1 MSTDREQSRSEISF
15 KLSRN
20 DWVLLVL
27 FILTLPLVNPWIR
40 GDGVGYYAMARAPL
54 VQHNLDFRPDWYAG
68 NTSFR
73 LTKIDPVTNQIYP
86 GEFTDT
92 GHINNHFSIGPAI
105 LWSPF
110 LIPVHAGVKLARAL
124 GSHVSGDGFSAPYRF
139 AISLATALYGFLGL
153 WLSYRLAR
161 KYVPDYWAFLATIA
175 IWFSS
180 SLPVYM
186 YFNPSWSHAHSAF
199 TVALFLWYWDLT
211 RASRSWQQWIVLGLL
226 GALMMNVYYVNAA
239 VLFIPLLESIGRYLR
254 AAQTKDW
261 PQFGNLFVQ
270 NFTFA
275 LCVIAG
281 FLPTLLT
288 KKAIYGGYL
297 KFGYKEQW
305 FWNSP
310 AILKVAFSSDH
321 GLFSWTPVLLL
332 AIIGLFFLSR
342 IDRALASYLL
352 VVFAL
357 YLYTIGCYESWDG
370 ISSFGNRFFV
380 SLTPI
385 FILGL
390 AALFDAIA
398 RALSATGAGERP
410 ATILARI
417 ATAALILWN
426 LGLIFQ
432 WGTHL
437 IPARGP
443 ISWRE
448 AAYNQ
453 VAVVPEQASLTV
465 YRYMTQRKNM
475 MNRIEQEDV
484 GHIKST
490 QPGNQPLQRPET
502 AP

>member
-1 MSTDREQSRSEISF
+1 LKPAFRPS
-15 KLSRN
+15 KY
-20 DWVLLVL
+20 DWILLAL

-40 GDGVGYYAMARAPL
+40 GDGVGYYAMGRTL
-54 VQHNLDFRPDWYAG
+54 LIQHNLDFRPDWIAA
-68 NTSFR
+68 NPSFKI
-73 LTKIDPVTNQIYP
+73 TKVDDNNQIFP
-86 GEFTDT
+86 GEYTDT
-92 GHINNHFSIGPAI
+92 GHLNNHFAIGPAI

-124 GSHVSGDGFSAPYRF
+124 GSDVTADGFSRPYRV
-139 AISLATALYGFLGL
+139 AISLATAFYGFLGI

-161 KYVPDYWAFLATIA
+161 KYVPDAWAFLAAIA
-175 IWFSS
+175 VWFAS

-186 YFNPSWSHAHSAF
+186 YFNPSWSHAHAAF

-211 RASRSWQQWIVLGLL
+211 RTSRTWAQWILLGFL
-226 GALMMNVYYVNAA
+226 GALMLNVYYVNAA
-239 VLFIPLLESIGRYLR
+239 VLAVPLLESIGRYLR
-254 AAQTKDW
+254 SVQSKDW
-261 PQFGNLFVQ
+261 PQFARLFAQ

-275 LCVIAG
+275 VCLVIG
-281 FLPTLLT
+281 FLPTLIT
-288 KKAIYGGYL
+288 KKIIYGGYL

-310 AILKVAFSSDH
+310 AIFKVGFSSEH

-332 AIIGLFFLSR
+332 AVIGLFFLSR

-357 YLYTIGCYESWDG
+357 YLYIIGCYEAWAG

-385 FILGL
+385 FVLGL
-390 AALFDAIA
+390 AALFD
-398 RALSATGAGERP
+398 G
-410 ATILARI
+410 LARSLSER
-417 ATAALILWN
+417 TAAILLRTSTAVLILWN

-453 VAVVPEQASLTV
+453 VAVVPEQASLSV
-465 YRYMTQRKNM
+465 YRYMTQRKSM

-484 GHIKST
+484 GHLKST
-490 QPGNQPLQRPET
+490 QPQKDQSEGQP
-502 AP
+502 

>member
-1 MSTDREQSRSEISF
+1 MSTTRDPSRSATSF
-15 KLSRN
+15 KLTRS
-20 DWVLLVL
+20 DWILLAL
-27 FILTLPLVNPWIR
+27 FLLTLPLVNPWIR

-54 VQHNLDFRPDWYAG
+54 VQHNLDFRPDWYSA
-68 NTSFR
+68 NPSFR
-73 LTKIDPVTNQIYP
+73 LNKIDANNELYP
-86 GEFTDT
+86 GEYTDT
-92 GHINNHFSIGPAI
+92 GHVNNHFSVGPAI

-110 LIPVHAGVKLARAL
+110 LLPVHVAVKIARHF
-124 GSHVSGDGFSAPYRF
+124 GSQISDDGFGAPYRF
-139 AISLATALYGFLGL
+139 AIALATALYGFLGL
-153 WLSYRLAR
+153 WLSYRIAR
-161 KYVPDYWAFLATIA
+161 KYVADHWAFLATLA
-175 IWFSS
+175 VWFAS

-199 TVALFLWYWDLT
+199 AVALFLWYWDLT
-211 RASRSWQQWIVLGLL
+211 RPNRTWGQWVLLGFL
-226 GALMMNVYYVNAA
+226 GALMLNVYYVSAA
-239 VLFIPLLESIGRYLR
+239 LLVVPLLESIGRYLR
-254 AAQTKDW
+254 SIEFRQW
-261 PQFGNLFVQ
+261 QQFARLFAQ

-275 LCVIAG
+275 VCIVVG
-281 FLPTLLT
+281 FFPTLIT
-288 KKAIYGGYL
+288 KKIIYGGFL
-297 KFGYKEQW
+297 DFGYKEQW

-310 AILKVAFSSDH
+310 AILKVGFSSEH

-332 AIIGLFFLSR
+332 AVIGLFFLSR
-342 IDRALASYLL
+342 IDRALASYLF

-357 YLYTIGCYESWDG
+357 YLYIIGCYESWAG

-390 AALFDAIA
+390 SALFDAMA
-398 RALSATGAGERP
+398 RAWNERSATV
-410 ATILARI
+410 LARCS
-417 ATAALILWN
+417 TAALILWN

-453 VAVVPEQASLTV
+453 VAVVPEQVSLSV
-465 YRYMTQRKNM
+465 YRYMTQRKSM

-484 GHIKST
+484 GHIKSAEPGGQQRDQRET
-490 QPGNQPLQRPET
+490 QP
-502 AP
+502 

>member
-1 MSTDREQSRSEISF
+1 LTTQRDQSSSKTSF
-15 KLSRN
+15 KLSRSE
-20 DWVLLVL
+20 WIFVAL
-27 FILTLPLVNPWIR
+27 FALTLPLVNPWIR

-54 VQHNLDFRPDWYAG
+54 IQHNFDFRPDWYSA

-73 LTKIDPVTNQIYP
+73 LNKIDANNELYP
-86 GEFTDT
+86 GEYTDT
-92 GHINNHFSIGPAI
+92 GHVNNHFSIGPAI

-110 LIPVHAGVKLARAL
+110 LLPVHAGVKLARHFGAKT
-124 GSHVSGDGFSAPYRF
+124 SDDGFSAPYRI
-139 AISLATALYGFLGL
+139 AIALASAIYGFLGI

-161 KYVPDYWAFLATIA
+161 KYVPEHWAFLATIA

-199 TVALFLWYWDLT
+199 AVALFLWYWDRT
-211 RASRSWQQWIVLGLL
+211 RADRTWGQWILFGFL
-226 GALMMNVYYVNAA
+226 GAVMMNVYYVNAA
-239 VLFIPLLESIGRYLR
+239 LLIVPLLESISRYLR
-254 AAQTKDW
+254 AIDSRQWSRFAR
-261 PQFGNLFVQ
+261 LFAQ

-275 LCVIAG
+275 VCVIAG
-281 FLPTLLT
+281 FLPTLIS
-288 KKAIYGGYL
+288 KKIIYGGVL

-310 AILKVAFSSDH
+310 AILKVGFSSEH

-332 AIIGLFFLSR
+332 AVIGLFFLSR
-342 IDRALASYLL
+342 IDRALGSYLL
-352 VVFAL
+352 IVFVL
-357 YLYTIGCYESWDG
+357 YLYVIGCYEAWAG

-380 SLTPI
+380 SLTSI

-390 AALFDAIA
+390 SALFDALA
-398 RALSATGAGERP
+398 RSWSERSATV
-410 ATILARI
+410 LARCT
-417 ATAALILWN
+417 TAALILWN

-465 YRYMTQRKNM
+465 YRYMTQRKSM

-484 GHIKST
+484 GHIKSA
-490 QPGNQPLQRPET
+490 QPENQP
-502 AP
+502 